1 MRSLPRCSK
10 YFVTSY
16 VRTFFFLSSFF
27 FFTRWKGEGE
37 IEGWGDYSFIEVTT
51 STHRI
56 TDQKNRTKKKDSQ
69 HVTIIYLYRSGD
81 PRSQAWLA
89 GIEIYPHLT
98 RTAAKQ
104 TTKQEG
110 GSSRG
115 RGFVHRQ
122 PLLSFLFYV
131 HHSAVGNYGFRLCF
145 PSAVTERF
153 AGNNDLS
160 SSELHTQYGAV
171 I

>member
-16 VRTFFFLSSFF
+16 VRTFFFLFSFF

-37 IEGWGDYSFIEVTT
+37 GEGWGDYSFIEVTT

-56 TDQKNRTKKKDSQ
+56 PDQKKNRTKKKDSQ
-69 HVTIIYLYRSGD
+69 YVTIIYLYRSGD

-89 GIEIYPHLT
+89 GIVIYPHLT

-104 TTKQEG
+104 TTEQEG

-115 RGFVHRQ
+115 EQSG
-122 PLLSFLFYV
+122 
-131 HHSAVGNYGFRLCF
+131 
-145 PSAVTERF
+145 
-153 AGNNDLS
+153 
-160 SSELHTQYGAV
+160 
-171 I
+171 